1 MAGRV
6 NGHIVRRTPVESA
19 PQPPRNQNNYRITDN
34 DRLGEGSLKQKFR
47 RNIAAVETLR
57 RIEAE
62 NRPATAEEKAIL
74 VKYVGWGGLPQ
85 AFDSYAED
93 WRKEQTQLA
102 EMLSEQEY
110 EAARATTLNA
120 HYTAP
125 VVIRA
130 MYQALA
136 RFGFEHGRV
145 LEPACG
151 IGHFIGL
158 MPDSMHEHSLIT
170 GVEIDPLTSRIAKT
184 LYPDTDIRAQPFE
197 QARLADGF
205 YDLAISNVPFG
216 DYPVYDP
223 RFHDHHFQIHDY
235 FFAAA
240 LERVRPGGILMFIT
254 SKGTMDK
261 LDSVLREYL
270 SPRAELLGAV
280 RLPNDA
286 FKKNANTEVTTDIVM
301 LRRLQPGERP
311 CGPAWKETTDLE
323 NRHGDRIPINE
334 YFAARPEM
342 MLGEM
347 RLSGRMY
354 QRNEPTLESDGRD
367 LAGALAEAI
376 ARLPHGIYHDQRY
389 RVTIAPAALEI
400 PAPADIKPNAYAIID
415 GEVAFRDGDVMRLLP
430 DLPAATR
437 QRIRKLIR
445 VRDAVREVLRTQV
458 DGSDESTVL
467 AARDRLNH
475 AYDSFVARFGP
486 ISMRANIAAFR
497 GDPDRPLLL
506 SLEHYDEDAKT
517 AKKTAIFRERTIQF
531 QKPVESVGSAKEA
544 LLVSLNERGRVDVDH
559 MAGLLARP
567 AQEFLAELN
576 GLIFLNPQTND
587 WETED
592 HYLSGNVRAKLAD
605 AEAAALIEPRYRENV
620 EALKAAIPSDLAASE
635 IDVRLGAVWLP
646 ATDIERFGRELLG
659 DEGISV
665 SHAAAIGTWIVRAD
679 WSARNSVA
687 NATEWGTDRYSAVSL
702 LQDALNLKTPTVYDK
717 TDDDKF
723 VVNGPATEA
732 ARDKQQK
739 IKDRFRDWIW
749 EDDERRERLVRKYN
763 DEFNNVRLRTF
774 NGDHLTLPGASPAIN
789 LRPHQKAGVWRILQT
804 PNTLLAHIVGAGK
817 TYTQVAAGMELKRLG
832 ASSADTA
839 TPAS

>member
-1 MAGRV
+1 MALRRAKPETENQLELFAPTGKTHERTHTVRTDGRETLAPVLPQDGEGTRSQGTPGTDAPRSGGEDGRGPGLPDAGLDEAGAHGATSARPGLGDGPGAIHLPAARGSAVVANDPESVADRV
-6 NGHIVRRTPVESA
+6 NGHIFRRAPVESA

-47 RNIAAVETLR
+47 RNIAAVESLR

-286 FKKNANTEVTTDIVM
+286 FKKNANTEV
-301 LRRLQPGERP
+301 
-311 CGPAWKETTDLE
+311 
-323 NRHGDRIPINE
+323 DR
-334 YFAARPEM
+334 
-342 MLGEM
+342 
-347 RLSGRMY
+347 
-354 QRNEPTLESDGRD
+354 
-367 LAGALAEAI
+367 
-376 ARLPHGIYHDQRY
+376 
-389 RVTIAPAALEI
+389 
-400 PAPADIKPNAYAIID
+400 K
-415 GEVAFRDGDVMRLLP
+415 
-430 DLPAATR
+430 
-437 QRIRKLIR
+437 
-445 VRDAVREVLRTQV
+445 
-458 DGSDESTVL
+458 ST
-467 AARDRLNH
+467 RLN
-475 AYDSFVARFGP
+475 S
-486 ISMRANIAAFR
+486 
-497 GDPDRPLLL
+497 
-506 SLEHYDEDAKT
+506 
-517 AKKTAIFRERTIQF
+517 
-531 QKPVESVGSAKEA
+531 
-544 LLVSLNERGRVDVDH
+544 
-559 MAGLLARP
+559 
-567 AQEFLAELN
+567 
-576 GLIFLNPQTND
+576 
-587 WETED
+587 
-592 HYLSGNVRAKLAD
+592 
-605 AEAAALIEPRYRENV
+605 
-620 EALKAAIPSDLAASE
+620 
-635 IDVRLGAVWLP
+635 
-646 ATDIERFGRELLG
+646 
-659 DEGISV
+659 
-665 SHAAAIGTWIVRAD
+665 SHG
-679 WSARNSVA
+679 
-687 NATEWGTDRYSAVSL
+687 
-702 LQDALNLKTPTVYDK
+702 
-717 TDDDKF
+717 
-723 VVNGPATEA
+723 
-732 ARDKQQK
+732 
-739 IKDRFRDWIW
+739 
-749 EDDERRERLVRKYN
+749 
-763 DEFNNVRLRTF
+763 
-774 NGDHLTLPGASPAIN
+774 
-789 LRPHQKAGVWRILQT
+789 
-804 PNTLLAHIVGAGK
+804 
-817 TYTQVAAGMELKRLG
+817 
-832 ASSADTA
+832 
-839 TPAS
+839 